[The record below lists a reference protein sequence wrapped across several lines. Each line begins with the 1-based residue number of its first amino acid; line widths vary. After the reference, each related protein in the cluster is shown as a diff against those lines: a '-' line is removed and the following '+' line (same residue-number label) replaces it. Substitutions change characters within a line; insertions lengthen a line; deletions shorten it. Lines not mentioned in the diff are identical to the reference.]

1 MTTKNVQLKDMLGND
16 INPKTL
22 GSLVFNNSNEALGGV
37 EAGAEVNVIESVK
50 VNGTALTPDANRA
63 VDITI
68 TADAEYT
75 IAKQATADTGMS
87 ATYTLM
93 KDGVAVAG
101 AEKINIPLDTAV
113 SGGTV
118 RTCETADEPV
128 EGLEVG
134 DKYIDFTLA
143 NSSDHIYIPVNTLV
157 DVYTQGTGIVISNNQ
172 VAIDTSV
179 VAQKATTLAGY
190 GIEDAYTSTQA
201 DAKFGNLTYE
211 ELS

>member
-75 IAKQATADTGMS
+75 IAKQETADTGMS

-118 RTCETADEPV
+118 ETCTVADQPV